1 MVPTILFALQAP
13 TLLNNFAQI
22 PEVWDVRYVKTGPVD
37 FAEESLLE
45 VPEWDGALLSLFVG
59 CDASHEAWAARHLLD
74 VPCFTM
80 IHTSDPNDMGGRQ
93 FGKHLIGMQR
103 HGLNLA
109 AWHLKPKSTHYLS
122 IAYEAKPSWTWA
134 PDEPWSMMSRPQ
146 HRRIGTQARMKF
158 LKEKLPHLKLY
169 GQDKPDGFLT
179 GATRTEV
186 LAHSSCYVSMVGPE
200 AGVGLME
207 HEAMAA
213 GVPVV
218 ARAWGDLKSNMPDYP
233 ALADNDD
240 DLLALAI
247 RCSWDR
253 SFAEYVAEAGLR
265 YTKLYRTRESLVQ
278 SATEL
283 LAFAEKRRR
292 EMMGF

>member
-1 MVPTILFALQAP
+1 VF
-13 TLLNNFAQI
+13 
-22 PEVWDVRYVKTGPVD
+22 
-37 FAEESLLE
+37 
-45 VPEWDGALLSLFVG
+45 
-59 CDASHEAWAARHLLD
+59 
-74 VPCFTM
+74 
-80 IHTSDPNDMGGRQ
+80 
-93 FGKHLIGMQR
+93 
-103 HGLNLA
+103 
-109 AWHLKPKSTHYLS
+109 
-122 IAYEAKPSWTWA
+122 
-134 PDEPWSMMSRPQ
+134 PW
-146 HRRIGTQARMKF
+146 
-158 LKEKLPHLKLY
+158 
-169 GQDKPDGFLT
+169 
-179 GATRTEV
+179 
-186 LAHSSCYVSMVGPE
+186 
-200 AGVGLME
+200 
-207 HEAMAA
+207 
-213 GVPVV
+213 V